1 MAAKK
6 FLSGIDLAS
15 QQGKNFAD
23 GSSASDAATYG
34 QLLNLMNGKD
44 YKNSVQAAS
53 TANISI
59 TAPGTT
65 MDGVTLATGNRLLL
79 KDQTTG
85 SQNGLWVFNGS
96 AAALTRPA
104 DFPTGATA
112 LVEQGAT
119 VVVDGGT
126 NNQASQWTLTTT
138 GTITVDTTSQTWT
151 RTTAAG
157 ASYTAD
163 SAGGLQLI
171 SGAFSVKLPG
181 SSGLIKDSTGLYID
195 PSIVPAKPYAALVG
209 DGTSTAI
216 TVTHNKGTRDV
227 IVALYDASTY
237 AEVETDVVHTTTN
250 TVVLNF
256 AVAPASNAY
265 RVVVFG

>member
-1 MAAKK
+1 MAQKR

-15 QQGKNFAD
+15 QQIKNVAD
-23 GSSASDAATYG
+23 GSVASDGATYG
-34 QLLNLMNGKD
+34 QLLNLVNGKD
-44 YKNSVQAAS
+44 YKNSVAAAS
-53 TANISI
+53 TANITI

-65 MDGVTLATGNRLLL
+65 MDGVTLSNGMRLLL
-79 KDQTTG
+79 KDQTTA
-85 SQNGLWVFNGS
+85 SQNGIWVFNGS

-104 DFPTGATA
+104 DFPTGSTG

-126 NNQASQWTLTTT
+126 NNIASQWTLTTT
-138 GTITVDTTSQTWT
+138 GAITVDTTSLVFT

-157 ASYTAD
+157 ASYTA
-163 SAGGLQLI
+163 GNGLSLT
-171 SGAFSVKLPG
+171 SGTFSVKLPA
-181 SSGLIKDSTGLYID
+181 SSGLIEDGTGLYID
-195 PSIVPAKPYAALVG
+195 PSIVPAKPYAANVG
-209 DGTSTAI
+209 DGSSTAI

-227 IVALYDASTY
+227 IVCLYDASTY
-237 AEVETDVVHTTTN
+237 VEVVTDVVHTTTN
-250 TVVLNF
+250 TITLNF